1 MEKDDHLG
9 LGVQNQEEM
18 SLQQQASVLRIN
30 TTPPPILSKNPGIS
44 IASITRG
51 ERYVF
56 FVGVNLCASTS
67 DKKFT
72 ASNADQRD
80 AKVSASTDGRKAG
93 VKIAME

>member
-1 MEKDDHLG
+1 VHH
-9 LGVQNQEEM
+9 QEERI
-18 SLQQQASVLRIN
+18 LQRKSAVPIIN
-30 TTPPPILSKNPGIS
+30 TTTPLPILSKKPGIS

-56 FVGVNLCASTS
+56 FVGVNLCASTG

-93 VKIAME
+93 VKIAKE